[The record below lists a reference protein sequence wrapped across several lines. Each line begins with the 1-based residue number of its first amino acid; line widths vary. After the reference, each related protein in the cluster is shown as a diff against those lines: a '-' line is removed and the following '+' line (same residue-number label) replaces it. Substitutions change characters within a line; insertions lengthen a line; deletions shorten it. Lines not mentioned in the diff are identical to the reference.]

1 MSIDALRSP
10 ATIRERCANILAA
23 VEAGESS
30 HWTVDA
36 AQLDAAADEVAQ
48 VTRSRYPSLAVPMHD
63 RAGHF
68 EAGGVRRGEEL
79 ARLLDGHDRAGRARA
94 LIDLVTVSV
103 LLDAGAGADWRYAE
117 AESGASFTRS
127 EGLAVASLRA
137 FIAGAFSS
145 HPRVPYRAD
154 AARLR
159 TIDTAA
165 LAAMFQVRAD
175 NPLVGL
181 PGRAELMQRLGAALT
196 ADHDRFGADG
206 RPGALFD
213 HLGAAG
219 TVRAEDILRA
229 LLVGLAPIWP
239 AGSRFEGR
247 PVGDAWPHRHA
258 GGSGPTAGWV
268 PFHKLTQWLTYSLA
282 MPFAAGGVRVVEFDA
297 LTALPE
303 YRNGGLLIDTGVI
316 VARDP
321 ALLAQRL
328 VPGDEAVVEWR
339 ALTVA
344 LIDRLAPQV
353 RQRLKRSASELPL
366 ASILEGGT
374 WAAGRALAQRLR
386 GGLPPLQIDSDGTV
400 F

>member
-1 MSIDALRSP
+1 LSIDTLRSP
-10 ATIRERCANILAA
+10 ATVRERCANILAA
-23 VEAGESS
+23 VEAGRSP
-30 HWTVDA
+30 HWTVDVA
-36 AQLDAAADEVAQ
+36 RLDAAADEVAQ
-48 VTRSRYPSLAVPMHD
+48 VTRARYPSLVVPMHD

-68 EAGGVRRGEEL
+68 EAGGVRRGDEL
-79 ARLLDGHDRAGRARA
+79 ARRLDGHDRAGRARA

-117 AESGASFTRS
+117 ADSGQSFTRS
-127 EGLAVASLRA
+127 EGLAVASFRA
-137 FIAGAFSS
+137 FLAGAFSS
-145 HPRVPYRAD
+145 DPRDPYRAD

-159 TIDTAA
+159 TIDAAA

-181 PGRAELMQRLGAALT
+181 QGRAELMQRLGAAL
-196 ADHDRFGADG
+196 AGDHVRFGADG

-213 HLGAAG
+213 HLGGAG
-219 TVRAEDILRA
+219 MVRAEDLLRA

-239 AGSRFEGR
+239 AGNRFDGQ
-247 PVGDAWPHRHA
+247 PLGDAWRHPHA

-268 PFHKLTQWLTYSLA
+268 PFHKLTQWLTYSLV
-282 MPFAAGGVRVVEFDA
+282 MPFAAGGVRVVELDA

-328 VPGDEAVVEWR
+328 VPGDEAVIEWR

-344 LIDRLAPQV
+344 LIDQLAPRV
-353 RQRLKRSASELPL
+353 RQRLGRSAAQLPL

>member
-1 MSIDALRSP
+1 LSIDALRSP
-10 ATIRERCANILAA
+10 ATIRERCTNILVAI
-23 VEAGESS
+23 EAGRSP
-30 HWTVDA
+30 HWSLDA
-36 AQLDAAADEVAQ
+36 ARLDAAADEVAQ
-48 VTRSRYPSLAVPMHD
+48 ITRARYPSLNVPMHE

-68 EAGGVRRGEEL
+68 EAGGVRRGAEL
-79 ARLLDGHDRAGRARA
+79 ARLLSGHDAAGRARA

-103 LLDAGAGADWRYAE
+103 LLDAGAGADWRFAE
-117 AESGASFTRS
+117 TASGQSFTRS
-127 EGLAVASLRA
+127 EGLAVATFRA
-137 FIAGAFSS
+137 FVAGAFSS
-145 HPRVPYRAD
+145 DRRDPYRAD

-159 TIDTAA
+159 TIDAAA

-181 PGRAELMQRLGAALT
+181 PGRAALMQRLGVALAADR
-196 ADHDRFGADG
+196 ARFGADG

-213 HLGAAG
+213 HLGADG
-219 TVRAEDILRA
+219 MVRAEDILHA

-239 AGSRFEGR
+239 AGNRFDGQ
-247 PVGDAWPHRHA
+247 PLGDAWRHPHA
-258 GGSGPTAGWV
+258 GGDGPTAGWV

-282 MPFAAGGVRVVEFDA
+282 MPFAAGGVRVVELDA

-303 YRNGGLLIDTGVI
+303 YRNGGLLIDAGVI

-321 ALLAQRL
+321 ALLKQRL
-328 VPGDEAVVEWR
+328 VPGDEPVVEWR

-344 LIDRLAPQV
+344 LIDQLAPRV
-353 RQRLKRSASELPL
+353 RQHLGRSAAQLPL

-386 GGLPPLQIDSDGTV
+386 SGLPPLQIDSDGTV